1 DLDYC
6 LIFVPS
12 ASPESP
18 WLQNFVLV
26 RSRPS
31 SLQLT
36 NRTQFGVV
44 KRSCSDL
51 VCASCQDGVRL
62 QAFVV
67 LVERQLVGVMIIRD
81 EQDVE
86 YLRARYDIDS
96 FISFGHHGYQ
106 EHAHMLH
113 FLLKP
118 CCYHVTRHWLKE
130 VLRLAHRSCLY
141 HRVYSPLLGEQTSC
155 FHPLEFILNC
165 LVQVRPR
172 QQVEY
177 PLQELGINAPSR
189 RITEEQAPFALS
201 LISRKLTLE
210 SKVRVNASIV
220 VVGASDTG
228 LSLLEELSFSSHLR
242 FNNLTLISTHGFPG
256 NYDHEDVGFLS
267 TSHAFSSRDL
277 AQTFLLSCVRVV
289 KGKIVKINRK
299 SKYVLVSDGQKVAY
313 DFLVLC
319 TGLQYRL
326 PCPTGVDVS
335 QQVNNSQLDPDWSCR
350 RYTGPVPSNLLTIN
364 DLHDAVAARRWLQE
378 NFVDLQ
384 DNAVVYGN
392 TLDVYV
398 TVRTLLSLGVQGSRI
413 HLVLPPPPPRP
424 APFPDSAV
432 DRAVAA
438 AMTGA
443 QVQVH
448 QNCVLAQIN
457 DGEHPDPIARV
468 SFTSDSEPL
477 RLQCAVFLN
486 LSSEGVD
493 YDSFHSIRGCFLPF
507 DGRLVINNRFLTS
520 DASIYG
526 AGPLTRFS
534 CSYYADEWSH
544 ANFSSQDVGRD
555 VAAALLELLDPTW
568 EAPADPPSEPEP
580 LVPLYSRPKIRGATL
595 PGGFYFLHVT
605 KPSPSFQTTV
615 VTGAAQSGDYF
626 RLQLSDLQLV
636 ESLTCLSLKPFPVGN
651 YLSLFGRHQELLG
664 QLLDRY
670 RLGLV
675 PDLYSF
681 FTQRGCLPIFHD
693 RFPDLHQRALQLL
706 TRRLTVSQ
714 LLAEEDDGGLH
725 LPPQPQSHFG
735 REGKATSCRNQCF
748 LLCSAS
754 ETWSTSASIGQSV
767 WTQRPGPL

>member
-1 DLDYC
+1 M
-6 LIFVPS
+6 
-12 ASPESP
+12 
-18 WLQNFVLV
+18 
-26 RSRPS
+26 
-31 SLQLT
+31 
-36 NRTQFGVV
+36 
-44 KRSCSDL
+44 SD
-51 VCASCQDGVRL
+51 
-62 QAFVV
+62 
-67 LVERQLVGVMIIRD
+67 
-81 EQDVE
+81 
-86 YLRARYDIDS
+86 
-96 FISFGHHGYQ
+96 
-106 EHAHMLH
+106 
-113 FLLKP
+113 
-118 CCYHVTRHWLKE
+118 
-130 VLRLAHRSCLY
+130 
-141 HRVYSPLLGEQTSC
+141 
-155 FHPLEFILNC
+155 
-165 LVQVRPR
+165 
-172 QQVEY
+172 
-177 PLQELGINAPSR
+177 
-189 RITEEQAPFALS
+189 

-477 RLQCAVFLN
+477 RLQCAVSF
-486 LSSEGVD
+486 SSGPRGVD

-580 LVPLYSRPKIRGATL
+580 LVPLYSRPKIRGSFPA
-595 PGGFYFLHVT
+595 
-605 KPSPSFQTTV
+605 SFQNATSQIFLRVAPQDEAV

-675 PDLYSF
+675 PDLY
-681 FTQRGCLPIFHD
+681 RGAVCPFSTTAS
-693 RFPDLHQRALQLL
+693 RTS
-706 TRRLTVSQ
+706 TR
-714 LLAEEDDGGLH
+714 GH
-725 LPPQPQSHFG
+725 C
-735 REGKATSCRNQCF
+735 SC
-748 LLCSAS
+748 
-754 ETWSTSASIGQSV
+754 
-767 WTQRPGPL
+767 